1 MTELT
6 DSITVL
12 PGVGKS
18 TAEKLLRLDIS
29 TLRDMLFHFPSR
41 TEDRTEIKN
50 ICALASGEA
59 ACIRARV
66 FSPVQIRRIKKN
78 FTVYTLTLAD
88 GTGFINAVWY
98 NNKYASANLAV
109 GEVYTFYGTVKESYG
124 KTELLNPVCEKE
136 GSSLST
142 GRIVPIYPATAGLSQ
157 KMLQALSKKCL
168 DACLSKLPETLPED
182 ILAHFSLPGIQTAVK
197 NLHFPANSEAYASA
211 RRRMVFEEFFYLNLG
226 MRLLSGRR
234 KKLSGTPYINVDFT
248 PFAASLPFKL
258 TDAQD
263 RVCREIATD
272 LKSGVPMNRL
282 VQGDVGSGKTAV
294 AAAALYLT
302 TQNKHQGALMAPT
315 ELLAHQHYESLK
327 AMLPNLNICL
337 LTGSTK
343 AKERAEI
350 ARGLSL
356 GEIDIAVGTHA
367 LFSEGISF
375 SDLTLVITDEQHRFG
390 VRQRASLADK
400 AAGSAH
406 ILVMTATPI
415 PRTLALILYSDLD
428 ISVIDALPPGR
439 QKIKTYV
446 VGEDMRRRIYNF
458 IEKNVSEGS
467 QVYIVCPMVEEGD
480 AAELKSV
487 TEYAKRLQDE
497 VFPNILTGFVH
508 GKMKSS
514 EKEEVMRR
522 FAEGEI
528 KILVSTTVIEVGV
541 NVPNATLMV
550 VENAERFGLAQLH
563 QLRGRVGRGN
573 KQSYCVLFS
582 CSDSKKTRERLSI
595 MALSDDGFT
604 IASKD
609 LELRGPGEI
618 FGTRQHGLPEMKLGD
633 IARDTELMN
642 TASTCAEKILNDDP
656 FLTLPENALLRSG
669 VTAMFTGKGAEG
681 MFN

>member
-1 MTELT
+1 MAELT

-50 ICALASGEA
+50 ICALTGGEA

-66 FSPVQIRRIKKN
+66 FSPVQVRRIKKN

-157 KMLQALSKKCL
+157 KMLQSLSKKCL

-182 ILAHFSLPGIQTAVK
+182 ILTRFSLPGIQTAVK
-197 NLHFPANSEAYASA
+197 SLHFPANSEAYASA

-234 KKLSGTPYINVDFT
+234 KKLSGTPYINVDFA

-263 RVCREIATD
+263 RVCREIAAD

-302 TQNKHQGALMAPT
+302 AQNRHQGALMAPT

-327 AMLPNLNICL
+327 AMLPDLNICL

-350 ARGLSL
+350 ARALSL

-446 VGEDMRRRIYNF
+446 VGEDMRRRIYKF

-497 VFPNILTGFVH
+497 VFPDILTGFVH
-508 GKMKSS
+508 GKMKSA

-582 CSDSKKTRERLSI
+582 SSDSKKTRERLSI
-595 MALSDDGFT
+595 MALSDDGFA

-656 FLTLPENALLRSG
+656 FLTMPENALLRSG